1 MASRSSY
8 KCPMVYDLVVS
19 SIPSDNFPDA
29 ERQVVA
35 VRRGDAVVMLV
46 LWRPVHLPP
55 GRDASLL
62 VRALKQ

>member
-1 MASRSSY
+1 MNTFLDCSEIGPR
-8 KCPMVYDLVVS
+8 LVVS
-19 SIPSDNFPDA
+19 FLPSDNVPDA

-35 VRRGDAVVMLV
+35 VCRGDAVVMLV

>member
-1 MASRSSY
+1 
-8 KCPMVYDLVVS
+8 MVYDLVVS
-19 SIPSDNFPDA
+19 FLPSDNFPDA